1 MKRDYALPLGVAALL
16 LLAGCIAGCATPEP
30 PAKTKS
36 EEPTGIASG
45 KTLLI
50 ATQNMVSHSEESTV
64 TRAQT
69 EVGTVVRSSDEPFI
83 VEQVASDPRATG
95 TIDIVA
101 QTDVRADNSGE
112 ISGKW
117 VLTNDGGTW
126 EGDVSSTMSA
136 KTATVPDT
144 QYLRVIAEGTGG
156 YEGLELHLQGYGPPL
171 GDEDAPPG
179 SDQVFTG
186 WIQNAK

>member
-1 MKRDYALPLGVAALL
+1 MAA
-16 LLAGCIAGCATPEP
+16 
-30 PAKTKS
+30 
-36 EEPTGIASG
+36 G

-50 ATQNMVSHSEESTV
+50 ATQNVVSHSEETTV
-64 TRAQT
+64 TEVQT
-69 EVGTVVRSSDEPFI
+69 DAGTLTRTSDEPFI
-83 VEQVASDPRATG
+83 VEQDASDPRATG

-112 ISGKW
+112 ISGTW

-126 EGDVSSTMSA
+126 EGTVSSTMSA

-144 QYLRVIAEGTGG
+144 QYLRVVAKGTGG
-156 YEGLELHLQGYGPPL
+156 YTGLTLHLQGYGPPL
-171 GDEDAPPG
+171 GDENAPPG

-186 WIQNAK
+186 WIQEAETEPSVK